1 MSNPVLDLLDIEP
14 GSGLAAAVA
23 KRADIFELTQATHDA
38 AITPVEPGGLPHGLR
53 AAIAC
58 RIAKLNANAEL
69 ERHFLDLVEAVGASA
84 AERRAAGLDFRGED
98 ARSVA
103 LIRHADLVA
112 RDPKS
117 ATGRDVA
124 ALRQAGVSD
133 ADIVRLS
140 ELVAFVSYQIRLL
153 AGLKLMRAA
162 S

>member
-1 MSNPVLDLLDIEP
+1 MNDVVLDIAGIEP
-14 GSGLAAAVA
+14 GSGLAAAVS

-38 AITPVEPGGLPHGLR
+38 AITPVEPGGLSHGLR

-58 RIAKLNANAEL
+58 RIAKLNADAEL
-69 ERHFLDLVEAVGASA
+69 ERHFLDLLGKVGAGP
-84 AERRAAGLDFRGED
+84 AERRAAELDFQGED
-98 ARSVA
+98 QRTAA

-117 ATGRDVA
+117 ATGQDIA
-124 ALRQAGVSD
+124 ALRQAGVPD

-153 AGLKLMRAA
+153 AGLKLMQAR